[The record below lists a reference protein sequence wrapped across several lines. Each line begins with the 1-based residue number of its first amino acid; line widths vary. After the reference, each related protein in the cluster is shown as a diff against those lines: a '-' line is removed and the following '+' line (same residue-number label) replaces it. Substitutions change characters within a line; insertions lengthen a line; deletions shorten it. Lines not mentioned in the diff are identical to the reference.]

1 MNITATASDINATAV
16 CIYAT
21 YQQGDIGCNNI
32 AGSFDSDTAAAI
44 AAKRVDNS
52 RGSINT
58 TSALQA
64 NICTI

>member
-1 MNITATASDINATAV
+1 M
-16 CIYAT
+16 
-21 YQQGDIGCNNI
+21 
-32 AGSFDSDTAAAI
+32 